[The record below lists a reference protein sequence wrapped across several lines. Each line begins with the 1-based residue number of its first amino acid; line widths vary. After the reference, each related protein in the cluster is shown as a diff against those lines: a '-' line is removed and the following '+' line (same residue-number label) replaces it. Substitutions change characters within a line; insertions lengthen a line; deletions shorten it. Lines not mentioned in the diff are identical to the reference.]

1 MKNPYEELANA
12 IVVQAAE
19 DYQTALR
26 QLRQNPSYGEAL
38 RVKDEV
44 ERFFRSKWY
53 TALTTVDG
61 EWLIAMLRKEAA

>member
-1 MKNPYEELANA
+1 MNPYQELANA
-12 IVVQAAE
+12 IVLQAAE
-19 DYQTALR
+19 DYRKALR
-26 QLRQNPSYGEAL
+26 KLRRNPGYGEAL
-38 RVKDEV
+38 RMKEEV